1 MLIENSDVVTQTI
14 RWLSQGPRP
23 YVFQHPGYDINGFH
37 FVTRDRDLNRV
48 TQNSGVSL
56 VAQTISVA
64 SSKDKN
70 PVTSNITYYG
80 VIREIWD
87 LDYVIFRIPIMKCDW
102 VHTRGGVMKDR
113 LGFTLV
119 DLQRMGHKFDPFI
132 LVSQANQVFYVPDQ
146 LDKKWSVVCQM
157 PRRGKPTQRSED
169 AVEYPSLTTEFP
181 SADNINSIDD
191 DSEMY
196 ARDSKEGIWIGP

>member
-1 MLIENSDVVTQTI
+1 M
-14 RWLSQGPRP
+14 
-23 YVFQHPGYDINGFH
+23 
-37 FVTRDRDLNRV
+37 
-48 TQNSGVSL
+48 SL

-119 DLQRMGHKFDPFI
+119 DLQRMGHKSDPFI

>member
-1 MLIENSDVVTQTI
+1 M
-14 RWLSQGPRP
+14 
-23 YVFQHPGYDINGFH
+23 
-37 FVTRDRDLNRV
+37 
-48 TQNSGVSL
+48 

-119 DLQRMGHKFDPFI
+119 DLQRMGHKSDPFN
-132 LVSQANQVFYVPDQ
+132 LVSQAN
-146 LDKKWSVVCQM
+146 
-157 PRRGKPTQRSED
+157 
-169 AVEYPSLTTEFP
+169 
-181 SADNINSIDD
+181 
-191 DSEMY
+191 
-196 ARDSKEGIWIGP
+196 